1 MAGTVQDFYNALS
14 CNYHL
19 IFEDWEA
26 SKASQAA
33 ALGPILVRECGSATP
48 SSSSID

>member
-1 MAGTVQDFYNALS
+1 MAGTVQDVCNALS

-19 IFEDWEA
+19 ILEDLEA
-26 SKASQAA
+26 SKASPVA
-33 ALGPILVRECGSATP
+33 ALGSILVRECGSATP